1 MGKFLFGSNKKV
13 PCGFSQLT
21 KILFLIWLFEKDL
34 LYLLYKITNTKK
46 SNMET
51 TLTPKGLSYREQLN
65 RLSLAVKK
73 EIETIM
79 LRHPSSSA
87 DFRELYESPSM
98 EAYNSDC
105 ETFTVDEVVY
115 DAEER
120 SIDIYLSNYCDNIA
134 CTVRMDVR
142 DNSGVPLTTL
152 IDILHYLR
160 ECEDVL
166 FEEEYE

>member
-1 MGKFLFGSNKKV
+1 MGNFLFGSNKKV

-34 LYLLYKITNTKK
+34 LYLLYRNNKYKK

-51 TLTPKGLSYREQLN
+51 TLTSKGLSYREQLN
-65 RLSLAVKK
+65 KLSLAVKK

-79 LRHPSSSA
+79 LKHPSSTA
-87 DFRELYESPSM
+87 AFRELYNSPSM

-115 DAEER
+115 IADER
-120 SIDIYLSNYCDNIA
+120 AIDIYLSNYYDDIV
-134 CTVRMDVR
+134 CTVHIDKE
-142 DNSGVPLTTL
+142 DNSGVPLSLL
-152 IDILHYLR
+152 IDILDCLR
-160 ECEDVL
+160 EYEGVL
-166 FEEEYE
+166 FEEECE

>member
-21 KILFLIWLFEKDL
+21 KILFLIWLFEKNL
-34 LYLLYKITNTKK
+34 LYLLYRNNKHKK

-51 TLTPKGLSYREQLN
+51 TLTSKGLSYREQLN
-65 RLSLAVKK
+65 KLSLAVKK

-79 LRHPSSSA
+79 LRHPSSTA
-87 DFRELYESPSM
+87 AFRELYNSPSM

-134 CTVRMDVR
+134 CTVRMDVG
-142 DNSGVPLTTL
+142 DNSGVPLSLL
-152 IDILHYLR
+152 IDILDYLR

>member
-1 MGKFLFGSNKKV
+1 
-13 PCGFSQLT
+13 
-21 KILFLIWLFEKDL
+21 
-34 LYLLYKITNTKK
+34 
-46 SNMET
+46 MET
-51 TLTPKGLSYREQLN
+51 TLTSKGLSYREQLN
-65 RLSLAVKK
+65 RLSLTVKK

-105 ETFTVDEVVY
+105 ETFTVDEVIY
-115 DAEER
+115 IAEER
-120 SIDIYLSNYCDNIA
+120 AIDIHLSNYCDNIA
-134 CTVRMDVR
+134 CAVRMDVG
-142 DNSGVPLTTL
+142 DNSGVPLSTL
-152 IDILHYLR
+152 IDILDYLR

>member
-1 MGKFLFGSNKKV
+1 M
-13 PCGFSQLT
+13 
-21 KILFLIWLFEKDL
+21 
-34 LYLLYKITNTKK
+34 LYRITNIKK

-73 EIETIM
+73 KIETIM
-79 LRHPSSSA
+79 LRHPSSTA
-87 DFRELYESPSM
+87 AFRELCNPPSM

-105 ETFTVDEVVY
+105 ETFAVDEVVY

-120 SIDIYLSNYCDNIA
+120 AIDIYLSNYCDNIA
-134 CTVRMDVR
+134 CTVRMDVG
-142 DNSGVPLTTL
+142 DNSGVPLSLL
-152 IDILHYLR
+152 IDILDCLHDY
-160 ECEDVL
+160 ECVL

>member
-1 MGKFLFGSNKKV
+1 
-13 PCGFSQLT
+13 
-21 KILFLIWLFEKDL
+21 
-34 LYLLYKITNTKK
+34 
-46 SNMET
+46 MET

-65 RLSLAVKK
+65 RLSLAMKK

-79 LRHPSSSA
+79 LRHPSSTA
-87 DFRELYESPSM
+87 AFRELCNPPSM

-120 SIDIYLSNYCDNIA
+120 AIDIYLSNYCDNIA
-134 CTVRMDVR
+134 CTVRMDVG
-142 DNSGVPLTTL
+142 DNSGVPLSLL
-152 IDILHYLR
+152 IDILDCLHDY
-160 ECEDVL
+160 ECVL

>member
-1 MGKFLFGSNKKV
+1 
-13 PCGFSQLT
+13 
-21 KILFLIWLFEKDL
+21 
-34 LYLLYKITNTKK
+34 
-46 SNMET
+46 MET

-134 CTVRMDVR
+134 CTVRMDVG
-142 DNSGVPLTTL
+142 DNSGVPLSIL
-152 IDILHYLR
+152 IDILDYLR
-160 ECEDVL
+160 EYEDVL
-166 FEEEYE
+166 FAEKDEY

>member
-1 MGKFLFGSNKKV
+1 
-13 PCGFSQLT
+13 
-21 KILFLIWLFEKDL
+21 
-34 LYLLYKITNTKK
+34 
-46 SNMET
+46 MET

-65 RLSLAVKK
+65 RLSLAMKK

-79 LRHPSSSA
+79 LRHPSSTA
-87 DFRELYESPSM
+87 AFRELCNPPSM

-120 SIDIYLSNYCDNIA
+120 AIDIYLSNYCDNIA
-134 CTVRMDVR
+134 CAVRMDVG
-142 DNSGVPLTTL
+142 DNSGVPLSLL
-152 IDILHYLR
+152 IDILDCLHDY
-160 ECEDVL
+160 ECVL

>member
-1 MGKFLFGSNKKV
+1 MKTT
-13 PCGFSQLT
+13 PTQ
-21 KILFLIWLFEKDL
+21 
-34 LYLLYKITNTKK
+34 
-46 SNMET
+46 T
-51 TLTPKGLSYREQLN
+51 TLTYREQLN

-87 DFRELYESPSM
+87 DFRELCNPPSM

-105 ETFTVDEVVY
+105 ETINVDEVVY

-120 SIDIYLSNYCDNIA
+120 TIDIYLSNYCDNIA
-134 CTVRMDVR
+134 CTVRMDVG
-142 DNSGVPLTTL
+142 DNSRVPLSTL
-152 IDILHYLR
+152 IDMLDYFR
-160 ECEDVL
+160 EFEGVL